1 MRISLLFFLPLFLF
15 SLTIALAEEKNTQP
29 NATSKI
35 PAEIDFFDAIK
46 QNLIEAKITTKNS
59 MEGRVTV
66 KNKSGVPLRV
76 NLPKAFA
83 AVPLGQF
90 DDLGMGG
97 GDGGGSGRRG
107 SRGGGSGSSR
117 GGGNGGGAQTTGG
130 GFGGMGGMSGGGMGG
145 WSIPPEKI
153 MRHDVNM
160 VCLEYGKRE
169 PARHMNYVIQ
179 PLGSVTDKPEVHAL
193 CNLVGNGVVDQNAAQ
208 AAVWHYNNGLSWE
221 ELANKQH
228 KPRVDALNQVPY
240 FSQEQMIY
248 AMNLGKLIEEK
259 ITKEKEAEKNKEKK
273 SPSYNELKEEE
284 LKNELKEENL

>member
-1 MRISLLFFLPLFLF
+1 MRISLLFFLPLFLL
-15 SLTIALAEEKNTQP
+15 SLTIARAEEEKNTQSD
-29 NATSKI
+29 ATSKI

-76 NLPKAFA
+76 NLPETFA

-97 GDGGGSGRRG
+97 GEGGGRRGGSSRSGGSGG
-107 SRGGGSGSSR
+107 
-117 GGGNGGGAQTTGG
+117 GGGAQTTGG
-130 GFGGMGGMSGGGMGG
+130 GFGGMGGMSGGMGG

-153 MRHDVNM
+153 MRQDVKM

-169 PARHMNYVIQ
+169 PARHMNYVLQ
-179 PLGSVTDKPEVHAL
+179 PLDSVTSKPEVHAL
-193 CNLVGNGVVDQNAAQ
+193 CNLVGSGAVDQNAAQ
-208 AAVWHYNNGLSWE
+208 AAVWHYNNDLSWE
-221 ELANKQH
+221 ELASKQH

-240 FSQEQMIY
+240 FSKEQMIY
-248 AMNLGKLIEEK
+248 AMNLGKQIEEK
-259 ITKEKEAEKNKEKK
+259 IAKEKEAEKNKEKK
-273 SPSYNELKEEE
+273 SPSYAEE
-284 LKNELKEENL
+284 LKN

>member
-15 SLTIALAEEKNTQP
+15 SLTIVLAEEEKNTQP

-59 MEGRVTV
+59 LEGRVTV

-76 NLPKAFA
+76 NLPKTFA

-97 GDGGGSGRRG
+97 GEGGGGRRG
-107 SRGGGSGSSR
+107 GRGGGSSR
-117 GGGNGGGAQTTGG
+117 GGSGGSGGGAQTTGG
-130 GFGGMGGMSGGGMGG
+130 GFGGMGGMSGGGG

-153 MRHDVNM
+153 MRQDVNM

-228 KPRVDALNQVPY
+228 KPRIDALNQVPY
-240 FSQEQMIY
+240 FSKEQMIY
-248 AMNLGKLIEEK
+248 AMNLGKQIEEK
-259 ITKEKEAEKNKEKK
+259 IAKEKEAEKNKEKK
-273 SPSYNELKEEE
+273 SPSYNELKDE
-284 LKNELKEENL
+284 LKNELKEGNL